1 MESVSD
7 SAECSVL
14 PVLGIDIARRKMDV
28 AVRAKGRTGA
38 FKFKTFANEV
48 AGFSA
53 LAAWLAGHGLKIVHA
68 VMEATGSDGEALAVW
83 LTDAGHRVSV
93 INPAQIKGFGQSLLV
108 RNKTDKADSR
118 MIALFGEAHRPP
130 PWQPPAPEVRQLQ
143 AWVRRLIALQ
153 DLKTQ
158 EDNRL
163 PTANA
168 VVQPSIQSIIAV
180 LTNEIYTVK
189 QRIRDHFNQ
198 HPGLKAQADLLDSI
212 PGIGEATIASLL
224 AFLGDVSRF
233 AHAKQLAAFAGLTP
247 RQFQSG
253 SSVRGATHLSKAGN
267 PWLRRALYMPALT
280 AVRHNPLI
288 KAFYLRLRANGKPA
302 KSALAACM
310 RKLLHIIFGV
320 LKSQTPFNPNH
331 PLPS

>member
-1 MESVSD
+1 MEMD
-7 SAECSVL
+7 SAVSVAL
-14 PVLGIDIARRKMDV
+14 PVLGIDIARRKFDV
-28 AVRAKGRTGA
+28 AVRAKAGSGA
-38 FKFKTFANEV
+38 FKFKTFANEIS
-48 AGFSA
+48 GFTA
-53 LAAWLAGHGLKIVHA
+53 LLAWLAAQGIETVHA
-68 VMEATGSDGEALAVW
+68 VMEATGSDGETLAVW

-118 MIALFGEAHRPP
+118 VIALFGEAHRPDA
-130 PWQPPAPEVRQLQ
+130 WQPPALEVRQLQ
-143 AWVRRLIALQ
+143 AWVRRLAALQ
-153 DLKTQ
+153 DLKNQ

-168 VVQPSIQSIIAV
+168 VVKPSIKSILSV
-180 LTNEIYTVK
+180 LEQEIEVVR
-189 QRIRDHFNQ
+189 QRIRDHFDQ

-224 AFLGDVSRF
+224 AFMGDVSRF
-233 AHAKQLAAFAGLTP
+233 THAKQLAAFAGLTP

-253 SSVRGATHLSKAGN
+253 SSVKGATHLTKAGN
-267 PWLRRALYMPALT
+267 PLLRKALYMPAIV
-280 AVRHNPLI
+280 AMRYNPLI
-288 KAFYLRLRANGKPA
+288 KAFYQRLRNNGKPP

-310 RKLLHIIFGV
+310 RKLLHIVFGV

-331 PLPS
+331 ALAS